1 LSRIEEIISEI
12 LIKSETEDEIRLN
25 DKHVLKDIA
34 IARDLNESLEL
45 MNKECHKAINSV
57 IELPSLKAFYLYLK
71 CVPIRSKSPQEI
83 QLSRFHYLA
92 DVLSDKSNPYLKRFI
107 EILLSFGHFEKHNSL
122 FTLINAFDINK
133 FELLPKLITKLME
146 TREQNSKRFF
156 ASLLYKSL
164 KSAPNIDLKS
174 RLKEYGFRTLCD
186 AKCDVIKTLFNQILN
201 ENNSQLI
208 NDLNLELEIGK

>member
-1 LSRIEEIISEI
+1 

-25 DKHVLKDIA
+25 DKQVLKDIA

-45 MNKECHKAINSV
+45 MNRESRKAIKSV
-57 IELPSLKAFYLYLK
+57 IELPSLKAFYQFLN
-71 CVPIRSKSPQEI
+71 SKSPQEI

-92 DVLSDKSNPYLKRFI
+92 DVLSDKSNPYLERLI
-107 EILLSFGHFEKHNSL
+107 EILLSFGDFEKHNSL
-122 FTLINAFDINK
+122 FTLINALDINR
-133 FELLPKLITKLME
+133 FELLPKLVTKLME

-174 RLKEYGFRTLCD
+174 RLKEFGFRTLCD
-186 AKCDVIKTLFNQILN
+186 AKCDVIKTLFNQITN
-201 ENNSQLI
+201 ENDSQLI